1 MTEGDLKAE
10 SRGARRPQIKKA
22 RSSATGCSSAPTTTS
37 KDGGNKTKGR
47 GKTGRTS
54 RRSRGDS
61 RDLLLTAARAEF
73 AARGLEGA
81 RVDEIARRA
90 GVNKQLVYHHFGN
103 KDDLYQRVLESVYF
117 EIRQRERALDLSAF
131 SPEQA
136 MQRFVEFTFD
146 YLDENRDFVVL
157 LTDENL
163 HEGRHLKDSQALQS
177 LHSPLISVLDEVL
190 KRGARDGTFR
200 TGIDPRQIYMS
211 IAALGFFYFNNLH
224 TLSTI
229 FGRDFGTRTA
239 ISERR
244 QHVVDFVMNGLRR

>member
-1 MTEGDLKAE
+1 MSEGELKTRSNAAKHLPTSEAE
-10 SRGARRPQIKKA
+10 ASAAAPASKVAHPPRTGSSKVKP
-22 RSSATGCSSAPTTTS
+22 RS
-37 KDGGNKTKGR
+37 K
-47 GKTGRTS
+47 RTNS
-54 RRSRGDS
+54 TRRSRGDS
-61 RDLLLTAARAEF
+61 RDLLLAAARAEF

-117 EIRQRERALDLSAF
+117 EIRQRERALDISTL
-131 SPEQA
+131 SPEKA

-163 HEGRHLKDSQALQS
+163 HGGRHLKDSQALQS

-190 KRGARDGTFR
+190 KRGAREGVFR
-200 TGIDPRQIYMS
+200 PGIDPRQIYIS

-229 FGRDFGTRTA
+229 FGKDFGAKSA
-239 ISERR
+239 IAERR
-244 QHVVDFVMNGLRR
+244 QHVVDFVMNALRC

>member
-1 MTEGDLKAE
+1 MSEGDGKALGGAAGHSE
-10 SRGARRPQIKKA
+10 IEKRKTPSARPSGASADGRKPGGKIRRRAKTAGAARR
-22 RSSATGCSSAPTTTS
+22 T
-37 KDGGNKTKGR
+37 
-47 GKTGRTS
+47 
-54 RRSRGDS
+54 RGDG
-61 RDLLLTAARAEF
+61 RDLLLAAARAEF

-103 KDDLYQRVLESVYF
+103 KDDLYQRVLESVYS
-117 EIRQRERALDLSAF
+117 EIRQRERALDLSAL
-131 SPEQA
+131 SPENA

-163 HEGRHLKDSQALQS
+163 HGGRHLKDSQALQS

-190 KRGARDGTFR
+190 KRGAREGTFR
-200 TGIDPRQIYMS
+200 PGIDPRQIYMS

-229 FGRDFGTRTA
+229 FGRDFGARPA
-239 ISERR
+239 IGERR
-244 QHVVDFVMNGLRR
+244 QHVIDFVMNALRS